1 MPPASRPVHSAG
13 LRNLLLSKDES
24 IKVPAT
30 CPYCEKHFPNL
41 KDHFLLNRNEKKNS
55 QCINCDLILPNE
67 NCVVEHNKMVHGE
80 NVEITMLCD
89 VCNIEFCSDKSL
101 KFHKLMCH
109 DEGNTSNPIQ
119 VCQSTG
125 KVIHPSKKI
134 SPNNAPH
141 PKQLSTCKFC
151 RYVCNITK
159 KIRVFKKLKTIN

>member
-1 MPPASRPVHSAG
+1 MAPASRPVHSAG
-13 LRNLLLSKDES
+13 LRNLLLSKDET

-41 KDHFLLNRNEKKNS
+41 KDHIFLKESEKNT
-55 QCINCDLILPNE
+55 QCINCDLVLPNE
-67 NCVVEHNKMVHGE
+67 NCVVEHNKIVHGE
-80 NVEITMLCD
+80 SVEIIMLCD
-89 VCNIEFCSDKSL
+89 VCNIEFCSDKSW

-119 VCQSTG
+119 VSQTTG
-125 KVIHPSKKI
+125 KVIHPSTKI

-151 RYVCNITK
+151 RYVLHK
-159 KIRVFKKLKTIN
+159 KMISKKKLATIN